1 MAIDSLRAKRI
12 IVSGVCPCKV
22 KLNRACACGDLLG
35 VAEDNFDD
43 LGPQD
48 AAVGAH
54 ASTGITYLPRFVAG
68 EDGEANEWITAYP
81 IAVVRGY
88 TTATLGT
95 RLYAADAATAL
106 GTVATG
112 AAATAAAGTGGFCV
126 SIIGMVISGTDV
138 LLFPGVYSHEDEV
151 T

>member
-1 MAIDSLRAKRI
+1 MAIDSLGNDRI
-12 IVSGVCPCKV
+12 IVQGICPCKV
-22 KLNRACACGDLLG
+22 KLNRSCFCGDVLG

-48 AAVGAH
+48 AAVAGH
-54 ASTGITYLPRFVAG
+54 AATGITYLPRFVAG
-68 EDGEANEWITAYP
+68 EDGVADTWITAYP

-95 RLYAADAATAL
+95 RLYAADAATAM
-106 GTVATG
+106 GSVATG
-112 AAATAAAGTGGFCV
+112 AAATAAAGTGGFPI
-126 SIIGMVISGTDV
+126 SIIGMVISATDA
-138 LLFPGVYSHEDEV
+138 LLFPGICGSEDEV